1 MVTETKFS
9 PKTERRYQI
18 AHLLRRAGFGSS
30 SDELDYYDSI
40 GYEKT
45 VEELL
50 TPVNVTRMPDSLIT
64 RYHTETSATMGP
76 YGGPTEWIYRMVSTN
91 APLSEKIALFWHT
104 IFATSVTK
112 LSGAIPMRRQISMF
126 RDKGLSSFSDLLISL
141 SKDPAMIYWLDN
153 WTNHKDE
160 INENYGRELLE
171 LFSMGVGNY
180 SEKDVKE
187 CARSFTG
194 WTVVNGDYIDAQASK
209 CSFQPYGR
217 YAWQFQY
224 LPEDHDDGEK
234 EFLGE
239 KGNFTGEDIV
249 QIICKQDAT
258 ATFISRHICNFFLA
272 DEVPVTQWPYEAPNN
287 PKLIEKLKKVYFET
301 NYNIKEML
309 RVLFLSE
316 EFKDRSNFY
325 KKVKSPSELV
335 ISVMRLTDK
344 FGNGPRL
351 DARNVFLAMVN
362 MGQHIYNPPTVEGW
376 HGGLEW
382 SDTGTLVERINFC
395 SEQFGDTESPGV
407 KKMVD
412 SLVSRYSETPSDF
425 IDSCMEILGY
435 VEIGEETKR
444 TLISFAKEHK
454 SEESLTP
461 TDYVKTMLQ
470 LITTTREY
478 QLC

>member
-9 PKTERRYQI
+9 PKTEHRYQI

-50 TPVNVTRMPDSLIT
+50 TPVNITRMPDSLIT

-126 RDKGLSSFSDLLISL
+126 RDKGLGSFSDLLISL

-180 SEKDVKE
+180 SEEDVKE

-194 WTVVNGDYIDAQASK
+194 WTVVNGDYI
-209 CSFQPYGR
+209 CLLY
-217 YAWQFQY
+217 
-224 LPEDHDDGEK
+224 
-234 EFLGE
+234 
-239 KGNFTGEDIV
+239 T
-249 QIICKQDAT
+249 
-258 ATFISRHICNFFLA
+258 
-272 DEVPVTQWPYEAPNN
+272 
-287 PKLIEKLKKVYFET
+287 
-301 NYNIKEML
+301 
-309 RVLFLSE
+309 
-316 EFKDRSNFY
+316 
-325 KKVKSPSELV
+325 SPS
-335 ISVMRLTDK
+335 
-344 FGNGPRL
+344 PR
-351 DARNVFLAMVN
+351 
-362 MGQHIYNPPTVEGW
+362 
-376 HGGLEW
+376 
-382 SDTGTLVERINFC
+382 
-395 SEQFGDTESPGV
+395 
-407 KKMVD
+407 D
-412 SLVSRYSETPSDF
+412 S
-425 IDSCMEILGY
+425 
-435 VEIGEETKR
+435 
-444 TLISFAKEHK
+444 
-454 SEESLTP
+454 
-461 TDYVKTMLQ
+461 
-470 LITTTREY
+470 
-478 QLC
+478 

>member
-1 MVTETKFS
+1 MVTRISTPESK
-9 PKTERRYQI
+9 YQI
-18 AHLLRRAGFGSS
+18 AHLIRRAGFGAT
-30 SDELDYYDSI
+30 SDELNYYESI
-40 GYEKT
+40 GYKKT
-45 VEELL
+45 VAELL
-50 TPVNVTRMPDSLIT
+50 NPKKVTRLPDHIVS

-76 YGGPTEWIYRMVSTN
+76 YGGPTEWIYRMISTN

-112 LSGAIPMRRQISMF
+112 LSGAIPMKRQISMF
-126 RDKGLSSFSDLLISL
+126 RDNGLGSFSNLLISL

-153 WTNHKDE
+153 WTNHKDQ

-180 SEKDVKE
+180 TEEDVKE
-187 CARSFTG
+187 CARAFTG
-194 WTVVNGDYIDAQASK
+194 WTIVNGDYIDAQASK

-272 DEVPVTQWPYEAPNN
+272 DEVPVTQWPYVEPNN

-301 NYNIKEML
+301 NYNIKEIL
-309 RVLFLSE
+309 TALFLSE

-335 ISVMRLTDK
+335 IGVTRLTDK

-351 DARNVFLAMVN
+351 DARNVWLAMVN
-362 MGQHIYNPPTVEGW
+362 MGQHIFNPPTVEGW
-376 HGGLEW
+376 HGGVEW

-395 SEQFGDTESPGV
+395 SEQFGNTESPGI
-407 KKMVD
+407 KKMIN
-412 SLVSRYSETPSDF
+412 SLVEKYDEAPLDF
-425 IDSCMEILGY
+425 IDSCMEILGSI
-435 VEIGEETKR
+435 EIGEETKK
-444 TLISFAKEHK
+444 TLILFANEHK
-454 SEESLTP
+454 SENSLDSTN
-461 TDYVKTMLQ
+461 YAKTILQ